1 MIARFIVN
9 GEAHELAIEPHQLLI
24 EVLRDQLRLTGTKH
38 SCGAGNCGAC
48 TILLDG
54 TPVLSCMTL
63 AITAR
68 DKEITT
74 IEGLAQG
81 EVLHPIQKAFVD
93 HGAIQCGYCTP
104 GMILSAKAT
113 GEAKYAGDIHL
124 PGMLIAKVLR
134 CPHAHAEIARLDT
147 TKAEELAGVAAVITD
162 RDMEGWNFFDRGM
175 KDKPLVAGGYRVPP
189 EEGVINIRKEMWKK
203 PWQRPTT

>member
-1 MIARFIVN
+1 MKMIARFIVN
-9 GEAHELAIEPHQLLI
+9 GEAHDLAIEPHQLLI
-24 EVLRDQLRLTGTKH
+24 EVLRDQLGLTGTKH

-54 TPVLSCMTL
+54 MPVLSCMTL
-63 AITAR
+63 AIAAR

-104 GMILSAKAT
+104 GMILSAKALLDNHPHPTEDEIREGIAGNICRCT
-113 GEAKYAGDIHL
+113 GYVKIVDAISAAAGKN
-124 PGMLIAKVLR
+124 G
-134 CPHAHAEIARLDT
+134 
-147 TKAEELAGVAAVITD
+147 KAD
-162 RDMEGWNFFDRGM
+162 D
-175 KDKPLVAGGYRVPP
+175 
-189 EEGVINIRKEMWKK
+189 
-203 PWQRPTT
+203 